1 MSNWDNTRRK
11 YILWL
16 SQNQLKK
23 KNFIICGTGFFGYH
37 LCKFFNKN
45 QSRK

>member
-23 KNFIICGTGFFGYH
+23 NYFFKYDRSASN
-37 LCKFFNKN
+37 LLEKILK
-45 QSRK
+45 KL

>member
-16 SQNQLKK
+16 SQNQLK